1 MHAAT
6 QPVTVKSLFGKT
18 RMTQVEIAAALDIGT
33 SALNLIINKGIWPR
47 MNPDEVDQRLRD
59 FLTSRF
65 TEDQVTTA
73 FEHLY
78 SLKKGIALKPNSEKP
93 AGPSDSAAEEENM
106 LLPKTTL
113 TQQTGQHFKVFRNP
127 FAIEV
132 SAPEQLYLGL
142 NFNYVRQALWHAAKT
157 SSLIAITGE
166 SGSGKTT
173 LKQDL
178 FDRIQREK
186 LKVVVIEPYI
196 IASAL
201 NNGQG
206 KVLKTM
212 GIAEAIIKTLGFGQ
226 IKAKRSIHSQWEQV
240 HELLLESSRAGYSHL
255 LLLEEA
261 HSLTNDF
268 LRQLKRLLELQN
280 GYKKLL
286 SIVIIGQPE
295 LLKRLNERNYELRE
309 FVQRCEFITLEPI
322 ASNELENYLKHC
334 LEQSG
339 VSYGLDH
346 FIDGKGIQAMVTRM
360 QQKNR
365 SGEITS
371 LLYPLAIGNF
381 MAAAMNQVVKLKGDV
396 ITAGVVAQV

>member
-1 MHAAT
+1 MQDAT
-6 QPVTVKSLFGKT
+6 QPITVKSLFGKT

-47 MNPDEVDQRLRD
+47 LNPDEIDQRLRE
-59 FLTSRF
+59 FLSSRF
-65 TEDQVTTA
+65 SDEQVSTA

-93 AGPSDSAAEEENM
+93 AGQSDSAEEENM

-113 TQQTGQHFKVFRNP
+113 TQQAGKHFKVFRNP
-127 FAIEV
+127 FALEV

-142 NFNYVRQALWHAAKT
+142 NFNYVRQALWHAAKS

-178 FDRIQREK
+178 FDRIQRESM
-186 LKVVVIEPYI
+186 KVVVIEPYI

-201 NNGQG
+201 NNSQG

-226 IKAKRSIHSQWEQV
+226 IKAKRSIHAQWEQV

-286 SIVIIGQPE
+286 SIVIVGQPE
-295 LLKRLNERNYELRE
+295 LLKRLTDRNYELRE
-309 FVQRCEFITLEPI
+309 FVQRCEFVKLEPI
-322 ASNELENYLKHC
+322 ASNELEDYLKHC
-334 LEQSG
+334 LNQSG

-346 FIDGKGIQAMVTRM
+346 FIDSKGIQAMIVRM
-360 QQKNR
+360 QQRNR
-365 SGEITS
+365 SGEVTS

-381 MAAAMNQVVKLKGDV
+381 MAAAMNQVVKLQGDV
-396 ITAGVVAQV
+396 ITAGIVNQI